1 MSTASLETMPVSV
14 RALVTGTIKED
25 VNWVLAKQAS
35 FDQSIYSI
43 AEFGKALLSLHFLMR
58 THVALLTRD
67 EGTAYLDYM
76 HTLLPDSVTMA
87 FSYAHLKSHATAH
100 KAMRKWKKRIL
111 PKFKAEQHNHTLIMG
126 ESILHAIETIGNK
139 AFIKLSLAPRTL
151 HTIQECTSD
160 HVMHLTHYH

>member
-1 MSTASLETMPVSV
+1 MSTASLETMPVPV

-43 AEFGKALLSLHFLMR
+43 AEFGKALLSLHFLMK

-87 FSYAHLKSHATAH
+87 FSYAHIKSHAMAH

-111 PKFKAEQHNHTLIMG
+111 PKFKAEQHDHTLIMG
-126 ESILHAIETIGNK
+126 ESILHAIDTLRNK
-139 AFIKLSLAPRTL
+139 SFMKLSLAPRQL
-151 HTIQECTSD
+151 HTIEECASD
-160 HVMHLTHYH
+160 HVMHLTHHH